1 MANEGMTMGGKTVFH
16 EIRTARMLFD
26 EDEWADYCYRCRKDD
41 SNAIRTQIGKYLWN
55 DNDICL
61 NPDVMSLVVDGKSY
75 GYYVTLKWADCG
87 NGFWSSAIDYGY
99 GIGGGGSGVSYAD
112 RLVSEKYD
120 HRAGYR
126 NEIDAKIAACDEALT
141 ALSHANDKSGKLQR
155 LIRMVEDYK
164 KSIKPKVVQLDL
176 FGELFS

>member
-1 MANEGMTMGGKTVFH
+1 MAEIFH
-16 EIRTARMLFD
+16 ECRTAGRTFTD
-26 EDEWADYCYRCRKDD
+26 KEWSDYCCQTRNGENRLT
-41 SNAIRTQIGKYLWN
+41 TQIGKHLWN
-55 DNDICL
+55 DFDICL

-126 NEIDAKIAACDEALT
+126 SEADAKIAACDEALT
-141 ALSHANDKSGKLQR
+141 ALEHANDKSGKLQR
-155 LIRMVEDYK
+155 LIHMVEDYK

-176 FGELFS
+176 FGELFNN